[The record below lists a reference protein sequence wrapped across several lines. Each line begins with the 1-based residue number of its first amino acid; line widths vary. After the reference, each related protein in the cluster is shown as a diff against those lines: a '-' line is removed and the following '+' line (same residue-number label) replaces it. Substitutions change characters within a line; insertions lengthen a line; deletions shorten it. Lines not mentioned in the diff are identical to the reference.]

1 MDENTFDSMVRPG
14 GIIRRMQQQ
23 GHVVGE
29 YAVFDFISIKRDI
42 LATLEWRLFRVHTP
56 ISFIMMLFHQFAITS
71 EIQAETQLLLATCL
85 SSAEMVLTA
94 QSDLAVVCLLAA
106 LRKYKKLTSFANI
119 AQFSSTRMCYSIEK
133 STVVLGLTC
142 HGLLLHKERGMTLE
156 LIDSTVDEIEAF

>member
-1 MDENTFDSMVRPG
+1 
-14 GIIRRMQQQ
+14 MQQQ

-29 YAVFDFISIKRDI
+29 YAVFDFISIERDI
-42 LATLEWRLFRVHTP
+42 LATIEWRLFRVHTP
-56 ISFIMMLFHQFAITS
+56 IPFIKMLFHQFAITN

-94 QSDLAVVCLLAA
+94 QSDLAVVAQ
-106 LRKYKKLTSFANI
+106 RKYNKMTSFANI
-119 AQFSSTRMCYSIEK
+119 VQCSCTRMCCLIEK

-142 HGLLLHKERGMTLE
+142 HGLLLHRERGMTLE